1 MDLRQLT
8 PDLSVA
14 PQIEP
19 EDMRRLAEAGF
30 TAVVANRPD
39 SEVGPSHQSARMAE
53 LAAEAGLDFHYLP
66 ILPGQLGPEQ
76 VRALR
81 EILDGAQGKVL
92 AYCRSG
98 TRSTMAWALGQ
109 AGRRPAA
116 EIMQAAARAGYDLSD
131 LIPALEG

>member
-1 MDLRQLT
+1 MDLRPLT

-19 EDMRRLAEAGF
+19 EDMRRLADAGY
-30 TAVVANRPD
+30 TTVIANRPD
-39 SEVGPSHQSARMAE
+39 SEVEPSHRSARMAQ
-53 LAAEAGLDFHYLP
+53 LAAEAGLEFYYVP
-66 ILPGQLGPEQ
+66 IMPGQLGPEQ
-76 VRALR
+76 VAAQRDALEKSR
-81 EILDGAQGKVL
+81 GKVL

-98 TRSTMAWALGQ
+98 TRSTIAWALGQ

-131 LIPALEG
+131 LIPALDG

>member
-8 PDLSVA
+8 HDLAVA
-14 PQIEP
+14 PQIDP
-19 EDMRRLAEAGF
+19 EDMRRLADAGF
-30 TAVVANRPD
+30 TTVVANRPD
-39 SEVGPSHQSARMAE
+39 AEVEPSHRSARMAE
-53 LAAEAGLDFHYLP
+53 LAAESGLEFHYVP

-81 EILDGAQGKVL
+81 DILDGASGKVL

-98 TRSTMAWALGQ
+98 TRSTIAWALGQ
-109 AGRRPAA
+109 AGRRPAS

-131 LIPALEG
+131 LVPALEG